1 MNRGSTE
8 DFSDSE
14 TIMFDT
20 VMVDAFHYTLVKT
33 HRMYKVL
40 IYKILYVH
48 VCSVVSD
55 SSPPGSSVS
64 GISQA
69 RILE

>member
-1 MNRGSTE
+1 MNRGSTG

-20 VMVDAFHYTLVKT
+20 VIVDAFHYTLVKT
-33 HRMYKVL
+33 HRMYEVL
-40 IYKILYVH
+40 IYNTLYVH

-55 SSPPGSSVS
+55 S
-64 GISQA
+64 
-69 RILE
+69 L